1 MEVVLLDDSLTL
13 GKVALLDFALRHT
26 LGKEI
31 DSGSYGLQV
40 RKLAQLVIIQESSI
54 QAII

>member
-40 RKLAQLVIIQESSI
+40 RKLAQLVIIQEPSI